1 MNDLLNTTI
10 DTSKLTPIEIVLGI
24 DKNGM
29 TTAKK
34 LYEFLELDKSQYARW
49 CRCNITGNEFAEEN
63 TDYWGFSTQM
73 SKTPKVEDPHK
84 IISLPLVLQKSS
96 P

>member
-24 DKNGM
+24 DENGM

-63 TDYWGFSTQM
+63 TDYWVFD
-73 SKTPKVEDPHK
+73 SKTPKVEGPHK
-84 IISLPLVLQKSS
+84 IISSPRVLQRNS